1 MDDGYCVLH
10 RPELNLSHLSD
21 GLRVPVLIHHQPSAH
36 MQLRAR
42 EASLGKRV
50 HVPHKVLV
58 DRDNAFQPSVL
69 RKDPQKG
76 THQQCR
82 TRQSYKCRNGKQKVL
97 GQRISDT

>member
-21 GLRVPVLIHHQPSAH
+21 GLRVPVLIHHQPSDH

-42 EASLGKRV
+42 EASLGKRL

-58 DRDNAFQPSVL
+58 DPRRSATDAEEFCSPSKMPEVVQFGHR
-69 RKDPQKG
+69 RK
-76 THQQCR
+76 
-82 TRQSYKCRNGKQKVL
+82 SS
-97 GQRISDT
+97 SDSVSASRPSSV